1 MDASDAMEV
10 TEPTSAVISN
20 VEEDNVEQNTT
31 NESAMEQLSL
41 EPSEVPVGSPDA
53 TYNASP
59 STNQDSPLGPD
70 NEAEQTVNEKDTVNE
85 ERENDVDNSK
95 PRSEE
100 NTVPTLPPQNQE
112 KASLNPLL
120 LLANASTALAT
131 EANTDETTIDTEM
144 EEATQVIPEPT
155 AVEAETPNTPV
166 PAEPPSIELA
176 TDNVMN
182 NDAPSPTATAMEEDG
197 KRVPPPNVN
206 PESAGDSSTKAPSA
220 SGWGLDADGPEKSK
234 GADTDGWGTG
244 AAEKATDGG
253 GWSLN
258 EKTEWGAGA
267 GGGGGDSNS
276 NQETNAGPT
285 NGGSGFGGRGGWVSR
300 GRDNGRGRGSHWDR
314 DMDRDTYRDGDGL
327 RRNRP
332 TSFGNGSGA
341 PPFASGSNAE
351 LLPPLGRS
359 PVKNGDRHAR
369 LARSAP
375 YPPRR
380 ETRSADWGLDY
391 GSAGDGEELGT
402 VVVSQK
408 PVVLKEVDIGGLDTL
423 SKMMS
428 NADIKAITNSL
439 MDHIGRIQK
448 SASYRFL

>member
-1 MDASDAMEV
+1 MDGSDAMEG

-20 VEEDNVEQNTT
+20 VEEDNIEQNTTT

-41 EPSEVPVGSPDA
+41 EPSEVPVRPPSV

-59 STNQDSPLGPD
+59 STNHDSPLAPD
-70 NEAEQTVNEKDTVNE
+70 NEAETVNEKGTISE
-85 ERENDVDNSK
+85 ERENDVDNPK
-95 PRSEE
+95 PRSRE
-100 NTVPTLPPQNQE
+100 NTAPPQNQE
-112 KASLNPLL
+112 EDPLHPLL
-120 LLANASTALAT
+120 LLANASTALAA
-131 EANTDETTIDTEM
+131 EASTDETTIDTEM
-144 EEATQVIPEPT
+144 EEATPAIPEAT

-176 TDNVMN
+176 TDNN
-182 NDAPSPTATAMEEDG
+182 NAPSPTVTAMEEDG
-197 KRVPPPNVN
+197 KPVPPPNVN
-206 PESAGDSSTKAPSA
+206 AAAAGDSSTKAPSA

-285 NGGSGFGGRGGWVSR
+285 NAGSGFGGRGGRVSR
-300 GRDNGRGRGSHWDR
+300 GRDNNRGRGSHWDR